1 MVRGAGQ
8 QRGAHSDES
17 DSDWDSLAQPAIQQQ
32 QQQQPA
38 VQLQLPKDVITPPLR
53 KLGNNSSVHILGL
66 EVIYGNISLIITLL
80 A

>member
-8 QRGAHSDES
+8 QRRAHSDES
-17 DSDWDSLAQPAIQQQ
+17 DSDWDSLAQPAIQQ

-53 KLGNNSSVHILGL
+53 KLGNNSSVHIL
-66 EVIYGNISLIITLL
+66 
-80 A
+80 